1 MSSAPPGPSTKAVMA
16 RGAGLALL
24 GRSGALIELVSFFLF
39 TQMYG
44 SQTFGLF
51 MTMWGLVQGLAIV
64 SDFGM
69 TMALQRFIP
78 GAENEVAAGRVLK
91 YAVNTTLAI
100 SCLIGLGMFLAA
112 PALAGVINANE
123 QDSAHLVT
131 IIRIYALAVPLWS
144 MVEVATGAIR
154 ARSIFGPEV
163 KVRIFYEQGFRLLF
177 GVLFWMIG
185 VVSLGLFIS
194 HLMGLAVTAAFA
206 FRLVHKHYGLGHLVA
221 RTGLGRALGKEMV
234 AYSSSMMLPNF
245 AKKWHSWL
253 PVIFLNIMLPGARGA
268 EAAGVYAAARKLVS
282 VLNVFRESFEYVLAP
297 LASANSGK
305 DDRANLREMLAFATR
320 VSVPAFIPMATL
332 VICYRHELLRQSG
345 SEFVAGA
352 GALLILVVGRSLE
365 VTWGPST
372 SILAMIGKYRI
383 PFINAAAGVA
393 VTALLAFL
401 LIPHPEYFGGGLRDS
416 MVAAALAAAGGI
428 NISAVL
434 GFLQVRYI
442 YGLKPYDRRL
452 FRPVAVSVAISLA
465 MALLFDVTEGMW
477 RAGYFILGIV
487 TLIVAMLALMR
498 FGFTREDAQ
507 LVVPKKLAR
516 RLPFLLRR

>member
-1 MSSAPPGPSTKAVMA
+1 
-16 RGAGLALL
+16 
-24 GRSGALIELVSFFLF
+24 
-39 TQMYG
+39 
-44 SQTFGLF
+44 
-51 MTMWGLVQGLAIV
+51 
-64 SDFGM
+64 
-69 TMALQRFIP
+69 
-78 GAENEVAAGRVLK
+78 
-91 YAVNTTLAI
+91 
-100 SCLIGLGMFLAA
+100 
-112 PALAGVINANE
+112 
-123 QDSAHLVT
+123 
-131 IIRIYALAVPLWS
+131 
-144 MVEVATGAIR
+144 
-154 ARSIFGPEV
+154 
-163 KVRIFYEQGFRLLF
+163 
-177 GVLFWMIG
+177 
-185 VVSLGLFIS
+185 
-194 HLMGLAVTAAFA
+194 
-206 FRLVHKHYGLGHLVA
+206 
-221 RTGLGRALGKEMV
+221 
-234 AYSSSMMLPNF
+234 
-245 AKKWHSWL
+245 
-253 PVIFLNIMLPGARGA
+253 
-268 EAAGVYAAARKLVS
+268 
-282 VLNVFRESFEYVLAP
+282 
-297 LASANSGK
+297 
-305 DDRANLREMLAFATR
+305 MLAFATR

-401 LIPHPEYFGGGLRDS
+401 LIPHPEYFGGGLRGS

-428 NISAVL
+428 NVSAVL

-452 FRPVAVSVAISLA
+452 FRPVAVSLGISLA

-477 RAGYFILGIV
+477 RTGYFILGIV

-507 LVVPKKLAR
+507 LVVPKKLAK

>member
-51 MTMWGLVQGLAIV
+51 MTLWGLVQGLAII

-78 GAENEVAAGRVLK
+78 GTADAVSAGRVLK
-91 YAVNTTLAI
+91 YAVNTSLAI
-100 SCLIGLGMFLAA
+100 SCLVGIAMAAFA

-123 QDSAHLVT
+123 ADSEHLVL
-131 IIRIYALAVPLWS
+131 IIQLYALAVPLWS
-144 MVEVATGAIR
+144 MIEVATGAIR

-163 KVRIFYEQGFRLLF
+163 KVRIFYEQGFRLVF
-177 GVLFWMIG
+177 GVLFWVIG
-185 VVSLGLFIS
+185 FVSLGLFVS
-194 HLMGLAVTAAFA
+194 HLIGLAVTAVFA
-206 FRLVHKHYGLGHLVA
+206 FRLVHKHYGLQHLIA
-221 RTGLGRALGKEMV
+221 RTGLGASLGKEMV
-234 AYSSSMMLPNF
+234 FYSSSMMLPNF

-253 PVIFLNIMLPGARGA
+253 PVIFLNVMLPGARGA

-297 LASANSGK
+297 LAAANSGLEE
-305 DDRANLREMLAFATR
+305 RAKLREMLAFATR
-320 VSVPAFIPMATL
+320 VSVAAFIPMATL

-352 GALLILVVGRSLE
+352 GALLILVIGRSLE

-383 PFINAAAGVA
+383 PFLNAAAGVIA
-393 VTALLAFL
+393 TALLAYF
-401 LIPHPEYFGGGLRDS
+401 LIPRPELFGGGLRGS
-416 MVAAALAAAGGI
+416 MIAAAIAAAGGI
-428 NISAVL
+428 NVSAIL
-434 GFLQVRYI
+434 GFLEVRYI

-452 FRPVAVSVAISLA
+452 LRPIGTALALSAV
-465 MALLFDVTEGMW
+465 MATIYTATDGMW
-477 RAGYFILGIV
+477 RAGYFALGIV
-487 TLIVAMLALMR
+487 ILLLALIVLVR
-498 FGFTREDAQ
+498 VGFTREDAQ
-507 LVVPKKLAR
+507 LIVPRKLAR
-516 RLPFLLRR
+516 RMPFLVER

>member
-1 MSSAPPGPSTKAVMA
+1 MTTEPTGPSTKAVMA

-69 TMALQRFIP
+69 TMALQRFVP
-78 GAENEVAAGRVLK
+78 GAEDEVAAGRVLK
-91 YAVNTTLAI
+91 YAVNTTLAF
-100 SCLIGLGMFLAA
+100 STLIGLGMLLAA
-112 PALAGVINANE
+112 PALASVINANE
-123 QDSAHLVT
+123 ADSQHLVT

-144 MVEVATGAIR
+144 MIEVATGAIR

-163 KVRIFYEQGFRLLF
+163 KVRIFYEQGFRLIF
-177 GVLFWMIG
+177 GVLFWLLGM
-185 VVSLGLFIS
+185 VSLGLFVS
-194 HLMGLAVTAAFA
+194 HLIGLAVTAAFA

-221 RTGLGRALGKEMV
+221 RTGLGRTLGKEMV
-234 AYSSSMMLPNF
+234 VYSSSMMLPNF

-253 PVIFLNIMLPGARGA
+253 PVIFLNMMLPGARGA

-297 LASANSGK
+297 LASANSGHA
-305 DDRANLREMLAFATR
+305 DRGNLREMLAFATR

-383 PFINAAAGVA
+383 PFLNAAAGVVA
-393 VTALLAFL
+393 TALLAFW
-401 LIPHPEYFGGGLRDS
+401 LIPHPEYFGGGLRGN
-416 MVAAALAAAGGI
+416 MVAAAIAAAGGI
-428 NISAVL
+428 NVSAVL

-442 YGLKPYDRRL
+442 YGLRPYDSRL
-452 FRPVAVSVAISLA
+452 FRPVAVSLAISA
-465 MALLFDVTEGMW
+465 VMALIFNLTAGMW
-477 RAGYFILGIV
+477 RTGYFAVGIV
-487 TLIVAMLALMR
+487 TLVLGMLALMR

-507 LVVPKKLAR
+507 IVVPRKLAK

>member
-1 MSSAPPGPSTKAVMA
+1 
-16 RGAGLALL
+16 
-24 GRSGALIELVSFFLF
+24 
-39 TQMYG
+39 MYG

-51 MTMWGLVQGLAIV
+51 MTLWGVVQGLAII

-78 GAENEVAAGRVLK
+78 GAANEVAAGRVLK
-91 YAVNTTLAI
+91 YAVNTTLTF
-100 SCLIGLGMFLAA
+100 SCLIALARFLAA
-112 PALAGVINANE
+112 PALAGVINANK

-131 IIRIYALAVPLWS
+131 IIRIYAFAVPLWS
-144 MVEVATGAIR
+144 MIEVATGAIR

-163 KVRIFYEQGFRLLF
+163 KVRIFYEQGFRLIF
-177 GVLFWMIG
+177 GVLFWVIG
-185 VVSLGLFIS
+185 FVSLGLFIS
-194 HLMGLAVTAAFA
+194 HLIGLAVTAAFA
-206 FRLVHKHYGLGHLVA
+206 FGLVHKHYGLGHLVA

-297 LASANSGK
+297 LASANSGAA
-305 DDRANLREMLAFATR
+305 DRANLREMLAFATR

-332 VICYRHELLRQSG
+332 VICYRHEVL
-345 SEFVAGA
+345 
-352 GALLILVVGRSLE
+352 GRSLE

-372 SILAMIGKYRI
+372 SILAMIGKYRV
-383 PFINAAAGVA
+383 PFINASAGVA
-393 VTALLAFL
+393 ATALLAFW
-401 LIPHPEYFGGGLRDS
+401 LIPQPEYFGGGLRGN
-416 MVAAALAAAGGI
+416 MMAAAIAAAGGI
-428 NISAVL
+428 NVSAVL

-452 FRPVAVSVAISLA
+452 FRPVATALAISA
-465 MALLFDVTEGMW
+465 VMALIFDATDGMW
-477 RAGYFILGIV
+477 RTGYFILGVV
-487 TLIVAMLALMR
+487 TLIIALLALMR

-507 LVVPKKLAR
+507 LVIPKKLAK
-516 RLPFLLRR
+516 RLPFLVRR